1 MSLPTQFKLN
11 TGNQIPAVGLG
22 TWRSEPGEVR
32 KAVSFAL
39 KNGYSHIDAALIYG
53 NEHEVGQG
61 IKDSGVP
68 RENIF
73 ITSKLW
79 NTYHPRAAEGLQ
91 KTLDALGLDY
101 LDLYVTMSLHL
112 LISRKCDPMSKANM
126 KISLSTGQSDLF
138 LALLPVNPDGTR
150 SVDRSWDQSETWRQ
164 MEELYKAGKVKAIGV
179 ANWSIPYLEELKKK
193 WTIVPAVN
201 QAELH
206 PFLPQHA
213 LKEWCDKHGILL
225 EAYSPL
231 GSEGAPLMSDPAIQE
246 IAKKNDVSPTTVLIS
261 YHVNRGTVVLPKSI
275 KESRIVSNSQVIS
288 LSDEDMNLLN
298 GLAAQGKAKRINTP
312 LFGWDLGFDDWYKQ

>member
-1 MSLPTQFKLN
+1 MAPSTHFKLN
-11 TGNQIPAVGLG
+11 TGAQIPTVGLG
-22 TWRSEPGEVR
+22 TWRSESGQVR
-32 KAVSFAL
+32 QAVSFAL

-79 NTYHPRAAEGLQ
+79 NTHQPNVGEGLQ
-91 KTLDALGLDY
+91 KTLDALGTDY
-101 LDLYVTMSLHL
+101 LDLY
-112 LISRKCDPMSKANM
+112 LIHWPVRLVPNESS
-126 KISLSTGQSDLF
+126 
-138 LALLPVNPDGTR
+138 ALLPVNPDGTR
-150 SVDRSWDQSETWRQ
+150 SIDRSWDQSETWRQ
-164 MEELYKAGKVKAIGV
+164 MEEVYKASKVKAIGV

-193 WTIVPAVN
+193 WTVVPAVN
-201 QAELH
+201 QVELH

-213 LKEWCDKHGILL
+213 MRNWCDKHGILL

-246 IAKKNDVSPTTVLIS
+246 IAKKNDVSPATVLIS
-261 YHVNRGTVVLPKSI
+261 YHVNKGVVVLPKSI
-275 KESRIVSNSQVIS
+275 NENRIVSNSQVIP
-288 LSDEDMNLLN
+288 LSREDMDVLN

>member
-1 MSLPTQFKLN
+1 MAPPTHFKLS
-11 TGNQIPAVGLG
+11 TGKQIPAVGLG
-22 TWRSEPGEVR
+22 TWRSEPGQVR
-32 KAVSFAL
+32 QAVSFAL

-79 NTYHPRAAEGLQ
+79 NTHQPNVAEGLQ
-91 KTLDALGLDY
+91 KTLDALETDY
-101 LDLYVTMSLHL
+101 LDLY
-112 LISRKCDPMSKANM
+112 LIHWPVRLVPNESS
-126 KISLSTGQSDLF
+126 
-138 LALLPVNPDGTR
+138 ALLPVNPDGTR

-164 MEELYKAGKVKAIGV
+164 MEEVYKSGKVKAIGV

-193 WTIVPAVN
+193 WAVVPA
-201 QAELH
+201 
-206 PFLPQHA
+206 HA

-231 GSEGAPLMSDPAIQE
+231 GSQGAPLMSDPVIQE
-246 IAKKNDVSPTTVLIS
+246 IAKKNNVSAATILIS
-261 YHVNRGTVVLPKSI
+261 YHVNRGVVVLPKSI
-275 KESRIVSNSQVIS
+275 TENRIISNGQVVA
-288 LSDEDMNLLN
+288 LSDEDMNVLN

>member
-1 MSLPTQFKLN
+1 MTTNMAPSTHFKLN
-11 TGNQIPAVGLG
+11 TGAQIPSIGLG
-22 TWRSEPGEVR
+22 TWRSEPGQVR

-79 NTYHPRAAEGLQ
+79 NTHQSNVAEGLQ
-91 KTLDALGLDY
+91 KTLDALGTDY
-101 LDLYVTMSLHL
+101 LDLY
-112 LISRKCDPMSKANM
+112 LIHWPVRLVPNESS
-126 KISLSTGQSDLF
+126 
-138 LALLPVNPDGTR
+138 ALLPVNPDGTR

-164 MEELYKAGKVKAIGV
+164 MEEVYKAGKVKAIGV

-193 WTIVPAVN
+193 WTVVPAVN
-201 QAELH
+201 QVELH

-213 LKEWCDKHGILL
+213 LKDWCDKHGILL

-231 GSEGAPLMSDPAIQE
+231 GSEGAPLMADPAIQE
-246 IAKKNDVSPTTVLIS
+246 IAKKNDISPATLLIS
-261 YHVNRGTVVLPKSI
+261 YHVNRGVVVLPKSI
-275 KESRIVSNSQVIS
+275 NESRIVGNRQVVP
-288 LSDEDMNLLN
+288 LSREDMDVLN

-312 LFGWDLGFDDWYKQ
+312 LFGWDLGFDDWYTQ

>member
-11 TGNQIPAVGLG
+11 TGAQIPAVGLG

-39 KNGYSHIDAALIYG
+39 KNGYNHIDAALIYG

-68 RENIF
+68 REDIF

-79 NTYHPRAAEGLQ
+79 NTHQPNATEGLQ
-91 KTLDALGLDY
+91 KTLDALGTDY
-101 LDLYVTMSLHL
+101 LDLY
-112 LISRKCDPMSKANM
+112 LIHWPVRLVPNESSA
-126 KISLSTGQSDLF
+126 LF
-138 LALLPVNPDGTR
+138 PVNPDGTR
-150 SVDRSWDQSETWRQ
+150 SVDRLWDQSETWRQ

-193 WTIVPAVN
+193 WTVVPAVN
-201 QAELH
+201 QVELH

-246 IAKKNDVSPTTVLIS
+246 IAKKNDVSPATVLIS

-288 LSDEDMNLLN
+288 LSDEDMNVLN
-298 GLAAQGKAKRINTP
+298 GLAAQGNAKRINTP